1 MGAAQSAGKRRH
13 DMAAPDKQDVAA
25 RIAAWR
31 AAFPNPLQ
39 TGREGMAEAGLLA
52 LGLTDSPGYTTIA
65 TVKDALAEATGLL
78 GLAGMWAGRQMVAR
92 FFLGRFGTP
101 EQVADFMPR
110 LAAGTASLAIA
121 ISEPGVGAHPKNL
134 TTSATP
140 DGDHVVVNGQKAW
153 VSNALEA
160 SHIAV
165 FAITSEDDGRKRY
178 SAFLVP
184 TNTPGLAITPMPGF
198 HALAPSRHC
207 AVTLAGCR
215 VPATAHLGPEGT
227 AFEAMAV
234 PFRDVEDAVGAAG
247 FAGAARFALRELARI
262 LPDEADAD
270 LGAISGLAAVLDHGA
285 RAVVAALDAG
295 RLHAEAAAGVGL
307 RVLAADI
314 RARLGALVTDGAP
327 EEITRLLTDMDA
339 ILGIAR
345 GPRAIRQARLGATL
359 RR

>member
-1 MGAAQSAGKRRH
+1 MTEQA
-13 DMAAPDKQDVAA
+13 DIAA

-31 AAFPNPLQ
+31 AAFPDPLR
-39 TGREGMAEAGLLA
+39 TGRDGMAEAGLLDLGLKEA
-52 LGLTDSPGYTTIA
+52 LGYATIA
-65 TVKDALAEATGLL
+65 AVKDALVEATGLL

-92 FFLGRFGTP
+92 FFLGRFGSA

-110 LAAGTASLAIA
+110 LADGSAGLCVA

-134 TTSATP
+134 TTRAVG
-140 DGDHVVVNGQKAW
+140 DGAEVVISGAKAW

-160 SHIAV
+160 THIAV
-165 FAITSEDDGRKRY
+165 FAITSEAQERKRY

-184 TNTPGLAITPMPGF
+184 TDTPGLSIAPMPGF

-215 VPATAHLGPEGT
+215 VPASSRLGPEGT

-247 FAGAARFALRELARI
+247 FAGAARFALRRLAAG
-262 LPDEADAD
+262 LPGEADEA
-270 LGAISGLAAVLDHGA
+270 LGAIAGLVGVLEHGA

-314 RARLGALVTDGAP
+314 RARLGALATGDVP
-327 EEITRLLTDMDA
+327 EGVDRLLADMDA

-345 GPRAIRQARLGATL
+345 GPRAIRQARLGASL

>member
-1 MGAAQSAGKRRH
+1 MTNTNEI
-13 DMAAPDKQDVAA
+13 AA

-31 AAFPNPLQ
+31 EACPDPLQ
-39 TGREGMAEAGLLA
+39 SGRAGMAEAGLLA
-52 LGLTDSPGYTTIA
+52 LGLTESPGYATIA
-65 TVKDALAEATGLL
+65 TVKDALVEATGLL

-101 EQVADFMPR
+101 EQIADFMPCF
-110 LAAGTASLAIA
+110 AAGTASLCVA

-134 TTSATP
+134 TTRATAE
-140 DGDHVVVNGQKAW
+140 GDAVRITGEKAW

-160 SHIAV
+160 THIIV
-165 FAITSEDDGRKRY
+165 FAITGETPSRKLY

-184 TNTPGLAITPMPGF
+184 TDTPGLAIAPMEGF
-198 HALAPSRHC
+198 HALPPSRHC
-207 AVTLAGCR
+207 AVRLDNCR
-215 VPATAHLGPEGT
+215 VPATARLGPEGT

-247 FAGAARFALRELARI
+247 FAGAARFALRRLAPI
-262 LPDEADAD
+262 LPDAADPD
-270 LGAISGLAAVLDHGA
+270 LGAIAGLAAVLDHGA

-314 RARLGALVTDGAP
+314 RARLGALVTDNAR
-327 EEITRLLTDMDA
+327 EDVTRLLADMDA

-345 GPRAIRQARLGATL
+345 GPRAIRQARLGASL

>member
-1 MGAAQSAGKRRH
+1 MVDAVGR
-13 DMAAPDKQDVAA
+13 DVAERLA
-25 RIAAWR
+25 RWR
-31 AAFPNPLQ
+31 AAFPDPLR
-39 TGREGMAEAGLLA
+39 TGRQGMAEDGLLS
-52 LGLTDSPGYTTIA
+52 LGLTEHPGYSTIA
-65 TVKDALAEATGLL
+65 AVKDALVEATGLL

-101 EQVADFMPR
+101 QQVADFLPR
-110 LAAGTASLAIA
+110 VADGSASLCVA

-134 TTSATP
+134 TTRAVA
-140 DGDHVVVNGQKAW
+140 DGTDVVITGEKAW

-165 FAITSEDDGRKRY
+165 FAITSEAEGRKRY

-184 TNTPGLAITPMPGF
+184 TNTPGLSIAPMPGF

-215 VPATAHLGPEGT
+215 VPAASRLGSEGT

-247 FAGAARFALRELARI
+247 FAGAARFALRRLAAG
-262 LPDEADAD
+262 LAEETDAD
-270 LGAISGLAAVLDHGA
+270 LGAIAGLAAVLEHGA

-314 RARLGALVTDGAP
+314 RARLGTLAAGNVPGDVA
-327 EEITRLLTDMDA
+327 RLLADMDA

-345 GPRAIRQARLGATL
+345 GPRMIRQARLGAGL